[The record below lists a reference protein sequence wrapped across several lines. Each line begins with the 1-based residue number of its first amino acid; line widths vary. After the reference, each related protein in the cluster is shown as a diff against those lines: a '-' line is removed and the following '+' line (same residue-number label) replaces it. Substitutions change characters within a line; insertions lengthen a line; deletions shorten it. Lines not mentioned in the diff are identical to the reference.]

1 MNIRD
6 FNGIH
11 QDSFYQNS
19 ANKRLL
25 LAIAAT
31 MTALAFVNPSFAQ
44 GWTPTKP
51 IEIVVPTTPGGSVDL
66 TARLV
71 QKVLQDTGLVK
82 VPVVVVNK
90 PGGGG
95 AASLVYLNQRPNDGH
110 TIATNTPNIIAND
123 INGRSTVRYTDVT
136 PIATLLTQYTAVAV
150 RSDSPI
156 QNGKDFVDRLRKDPG
171 SIAVSTPT
179 TLGSINHM
187 SFALVARAAGV
198 DIKKL
203 RAVILGSGGEGATAV
218 LGGHV
223 DAHIGTTG
231 SVIRLV
237 ESGKIKVI
245 AVAAPK
251 RVGPPYDSTPTWTE
265 QGFPVVLGTWRGI
278 IGPQGMTNDQIQF
291 WNNILPKVVA
301 TEAWQKAMRDN
312 SFESNYLDSNET
324 KKLFDSEYKQYR
336 SILVDLGMAKEK

>member
-1 MNIRD
+1 MNTRNL
-6 FNGIH
+6 NGSH
-11 QDSFYQNS
+11 PKSYDRNS
-19 ANKRLL
+19 RKNKILHAIATTITT
-25 LAIAAT
+25 LAIIC
-31 MTALAFVNPSFAQ
+31 PSIAQ

-71 QKVLQDTGLVK
+71 QKILQDTGLVK

-123 INGRSTVRYTDVT
+123 INGRSAVRYTDVT

-150 RSDSPI
+150 RADSPI

-171 SIAVSTPT
+171 SLAVSTPT

-223 DAHIGTTG
+223 DAHVGTTA

-251 RVGPPYDSTPTWTE
+251 RVAAPYDSTPTWTE

-278 IGPQGMTNDQIQF
+278 IGPKGMTNDQIQF
-291 WNNILPKVVA
+291 WNDILPKVVA
-301 TEAWQKAMRDN
+301 TETWKKAMQDN
-312 SFESNYLDSNET
+312 SFESNYLDSNNT
-324 KKLFDSEYKQYR
+324 KKLFDSEYKEYR
-336 SILVDLGMAKEK
+336 SILTELGMVKEK